1 MYVSFKLADPVA
13 MEEVVIVADQAE
25 VVVDSRLS
33 QLLVEGQ
40 GDP

>member
-1 MYVSFKLADPVA
+1 
-13 MEEVVIVADQAE
+13 MEEVVMVADQVE

-33 QLLVEGQ
+33 QLLGEGQ